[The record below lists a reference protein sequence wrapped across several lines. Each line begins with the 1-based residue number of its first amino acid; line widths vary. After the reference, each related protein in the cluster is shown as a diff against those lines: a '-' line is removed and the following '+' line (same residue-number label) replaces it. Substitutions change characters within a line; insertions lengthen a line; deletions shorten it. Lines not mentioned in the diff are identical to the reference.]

1 MLKALCVL
9 KSLSRCRIGSLNR
22 QLLTTLTGLVF
33 VSLTMVVGVIVW
45 ETRTLLTRQKGESF
59 QALATS
65 SSQRLVEELAREIE
79 LLNNLSEENSFF
91 YQIFGS
97 TENDLED
104 LSAKNRDALQSRE
117 LLWINWDEA
126 LRVDIRSHPVSSDLE
141 RFARKFPAHIQ
152 LMYVNSSGAL
162 VASGGIPPEH
172 YDYSQETWWQEAW
185 NGGRGNVYIR
195 QLETT
200 PERLETAI
208 EIAIPVRLLG
218 TQSATGVLR
227 SRFLIEDLGIFTDFF
242 SLEEV
247 GILML
252 VDDQGIIAYSSK
264 PMQVGKQIA
273 TATRDQ
279 LASSPLGWSH
289 DRDENGERVIRG
301 YARLDAPQKYTHLN
315 ELGWTLLV
323 QQSTTEALAIADR
336 LSLFAILGG
345 MGVLCI
351 ALLAS
356 NCIASQFTRP
366 IKELTQTASAMAA
379 GDLQS
384 QAKIFGADEFRAL
397 ARAFNSMTA
406 QLRQSIATL
415 EERVQT
421 RTAELEMAKEQAEVA
436 NHAKSEFL
444 ANMSHELRTPLNAIL
459 GYAQILTYSRV
470 LQTPEQNKV
479 NVIYQSG
486 QHLLTL
492 INDILDLAK
501 IEARKLEILPCPLHL
516 PTLLQSVVEMC
527 KIKAQ
532 QKGIDFIYQP
542 SNRLPNCIATDEKR
556 LRQVLINLLGN
567 AIKFTDWGTVTL
579 HIDVLSESEK
589 EVQLFFQVIDTG
601 VGIAKEHLAQLF
613 EAFEQVGDRKKKS
626 EGTGLGLAISQRIV
640 HLMGGTIKVKSKLGQ
655 GSEFSFILN
664 LVKVDDWEKPLEK
677 IQQNRILGYVGQRRT
692 LLIVDDRWENRSVLV
707 NLLEPLGFKTIE
719 AENGEEGLEKVRQWQ
734 PDFLITDL
742 AMPVMDGFQLI
753 DAIRHSQDLKEMKI
767 LVSSASVSGKD
778 RQRSID
784 AGGDC
789 FLPKPVNA
797 QELYA
802 IVSDCLDLAW
812 IYEGLELTEGSQSK
826 LSEIQGNVIVPPPEY
841 LKELLKLAHQADI
854 DSIWQKIHTW
864 ESQYQQFATL
874 IIDFAD
880 EFKVE
885 EIEDLLQQ
893 HLERL

>member
-1 MLKALCVL
+1 MLSRRFLG
-9 KSLSRCRIGSLNR
+9 SLSNRLLVTLVAIGFIS
-22 QLLTTLTGLVF
+22 LTTL
-33 VSLTMVVGVIVW
+33 VGVVIW
-45 ETRTLLTRQKGESF
+45 QMRRILTQQTGESF
-59 QALATS
+59 QALAIS
-65 SSQRLVEELAREIE
+65 SSQRLVGELAREVE
-79 LLNNLSEENSFF
+79 LLTNLSEDGSFF
-91 YQIFGS
+91 FGEFTGKNELS
-97 TENDLED
+97 DRERAKRLQDQEMAWMNDDED
-104 LSAKNRDALQSRE
+104 LQVVI
-117 LLWINWDEA
+117 WG
-126 LRVDIRSHPVSSDLE
+126 HPVKTYLD
-141 RFARKFPAHIQ
+141 RFIRKFPAHTQIVY
-152 LMYVNSSGAL
+152 LDRFGSL
-162 VASGGIPPEH
+162 VTFGGVLPKNF
-172 YDYSQETWWQEAW
+172 YYGDQDWWHPIW
-185 NGGRGNVYIR
+185 NDGKSKFSTR
-195 QLETT
+195 QLAVEPGQSET
-200 PERLETAI
+200 LV
-208 EIAIPVRLLG
+208 EIMIPVRLLN
-218 TQSATGVLR
+218 TQSAVGILKAHFRINSLDIFQDFSALNEVGVLSIVDREGIIVHSSQPERVGSQLPLATRDRLANTSIGWCRDRDREGEDTIFGYAQLNPNPKQAYLEDLGWTLVVQKSTDKALATVSYLSLVAILGATGVL
-227 SRFLIEDLGIFTDFF
+227 I
-242 SLEEV
+242 V
-247 GILML
+247 
-252 VDDQGIIAYSSK
+252 V
-264 PMQVGKQIA
+264 
-273 TATRDQ
+273 
-279 LASSPLGWSH
+279 
-289 DRDENGERVIRG
+289 
-301 YARLDAPQKYTHLN
+301 
-315 ELGWTLLV
+315 
-323 QQSTTEALAIADR
+323 
-336 LSLFAILGG
+336 
-345 MGVLCI
+345 
-351 ALLAS
+351 LLAS
-356 NCIASQFTRP
+356 HWIAKQFTRP
-366 IKELTQTASAMAA
+366 IEELTQTASAMAA
-379 GDLQS
+379 GDLQC
-384 QAKIFGADEFRAL
+384 QAKITGTDEFRAL
-397 ARAFNSMTA
+397 GRAFNSMTA
-406 QLRQSIATL
+406 QLRQSICTL

-459 GYAQILTYSRV
+459 GYAQILTYSRA
-470 LQTPEQNKV
+470 LETPEQKQV

-613 EAFEQVGDRKKKS
+613 EAFEQVGDRQKKS

-640 HLMGGTIKVKSKLGQ
+640 HLMGGTIEVKSKLGQ
-655 GSEFSFILN
+655 GSEFSFVIHLA
-664 LVKVDDWEKPLEK
+664 KVDDWEQSLEK
-677 IQQNRILGYVGQRRT
+677 MQQNRIIGYVGQRLT
-692 LLIVDDRWENRSVLV
+692 LLIVDDRWENRAVLV

-719 AENGEEGLEKVRQWQ
+719 AENGEEGLEKLRKWQ
-734 PDFLITDL
+734 ADFLITDL

-778 RQRSID
+778 QQRSID

-802 IVSDCLDLAW
+802 IVSDCLNLEW
-812 IYEGLELTEGSQSK
+812 IYEGLELTETSK
-826 LSEIQGNVIVPPPEY
+826 SKRSEVEENVIVPPPEY
-841 LKELLKLAHQADI
+841 LKELLELAHQADI
-854 DSIWQKIHTW
+854 DSIWQEIHTW
-864 ESQYQQFATL
+864 EGQYQQFATL

-885 EIEDLLQQ
+885 EIEALLQQ